1 MYELTARYL
10 APSCVLIESFCAPF
24 SKVRL
29 FFFFV
34 NQTSTADVLDAFN
47 TEALKLAAMGVTVVV
62 SSGDNGAAGDSAYC
76 NYPSSKS
83 ISAWPVS

>member
-1 MYELTARYL
+1 MSLFALRFL
-10 APSCVLIESFCAPF
+10 KCVCS
-24 SKVRL
+24 
-29 FFFFV
+29 FFFV